1 VILKA
6 GEQTILS
13 PRNER
18 QRDMQRMQKENLET
32 QENHRREVL
41 KQQSVKDGKKEL
53 LKERYGKAKGNTEKV

>member
-1 VILKA
+1 
-6 GEQTILS
+6 
-13 PRNER
+13 
-18 QRDMQRMQKENLET
+18 MQRMQKENLET